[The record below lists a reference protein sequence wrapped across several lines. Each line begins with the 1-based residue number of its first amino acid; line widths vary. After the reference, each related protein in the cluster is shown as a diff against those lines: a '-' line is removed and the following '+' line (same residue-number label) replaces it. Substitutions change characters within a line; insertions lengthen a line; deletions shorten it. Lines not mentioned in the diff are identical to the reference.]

1 MGTSMTSKHN
11 MFPTFSPA
19 YQIGSIGSR
28 LPSLQMNPTASLYAF
43 FRNRLCVQVIEVW
56 SSFHN
61 DNYSNSGDGD
71 GDDSGDCE
79 GADADDD
86 LWKWS
91 LAIMTSFD
99 DHYHHGFL
107 LSSQSSMVLV
117 SPSRLLL
124 ANLGRQDPG
133 DSREVRYKGG
143 RLEVSAKLRFRGVSW
158 SQPVVYVCS
167 LMYVFFQPWRLR
179 VLF

>member
-1 MGTSMTSKHN
+1 MTSKHN
-11 MFPTFSPA
+11 MFPGFSPA
-19 YQIGSIGSR
+19 YQIGSR

-43 FRNRLCVQVIEVW
+43 FRSRLCVQVIEDW

-71 GDDSGDCE
+71 GDDSGDCQI
-79 GADADDD
+79 
-86 LWKWS
+86 LPKCRCWWWS
-91 LAIMTSFD
+91 MKTVSD
-99 DHYHHGFL
+99 DHDVL
-107 LSSQSSMVLV
+107 WRPLSSWTLVVFQFSMVLV
-117 SPSRLLL
+117 NPSRLLL